1 MGKVTNGQNKR
12 HIQVTWQFFNFM
24 SCEFMLYEKNCWIK
38 KQSSGYKLCIGAQY
52 IEVKVLSPEI

>member
-1 MGKVTNGQNKR
+1 
-12 HIQVTWQFFNFM
+12 M